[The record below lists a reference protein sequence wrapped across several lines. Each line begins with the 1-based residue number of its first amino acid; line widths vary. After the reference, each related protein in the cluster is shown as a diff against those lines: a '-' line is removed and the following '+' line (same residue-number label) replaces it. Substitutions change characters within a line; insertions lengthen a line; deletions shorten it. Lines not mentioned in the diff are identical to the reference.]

1 MRFSI
6 ADPTAQPGL
15 KEELAQAIK
24 EMDTRTSSFSEAE
37 VFDKLRGV
45 LGNKQ
50 VPPEDFTVYLGESNA
65 FFFSPKRKDD
75 APLRRLR

>member
-1 MRFSI
+1 MCFASHQKMRFSM

-15 KEELAQAIK
+15 KEELAPAIK

-50 VPPEDFTVYLGESNA
+50 VPPG
-65 FFFSPKRKDD
+65 
-75 APLRRLR
+75 RLRLVSGRK